1 MHYFT
6 SVGYLGQDGNIDN
19 FNYRRYNVR
28 TNIESDFAKNFHF
41 TLGVAGNVGRRH
53 TPGYASGGT
62 DSDSYLGEQGWLSVA
77 RQTIQM
83 HPYLPVHY
91 DGLYT
96 AALQNNTSLPN
107 SPLAAIYES
116 GSKDTRSFDLQSN
129 FSLSYDVPWVK
140 GLSLKISGSYNYGT
154 SHNKI

>member
-62 DSDSYLGEQGWLSVA
+62 DSDSYLGGTRLVVCCASDNSDA
-77 RQTIQM
+77 
-83 HPYLPVHY
+83 
-91 DGLYT
+91 
-96 AALQNNTSLPN
+96 SLFAC
-107 SPLAAIYES
+107 SI
-116 GSKDTRSFDLQSN
+116 
-129 FSLSYDVPWVK
+129 
-140 GLSLKISGSYNYGT
+140 
-154 SHNKI
+154 

>member
-83 HPYLPVHY
+83 HPYLPVQY

-116 GSKDTRSFDLQSN
+116 GSKDTRSFDL
-129 FSLSYDVPWVK
+129 
-140 GLSLKISGSYNYGT
+140 
-154 SHNKI
+154 